1 VSKCPDGVAVALKKE
16 SSSVDGFS
24 KSLSNNFLWKKKAL
38 VRIQLWALIGIE
50 VKRLRYLP
58 VTQYG
63 AGSTPVSPANE
74 IKRMLS
80 AN

>member
-1 VSKCPDGVAVALKKE
+1 MEKKGAGSNPALGSK
-16 SSSVDGFS
+16 F
-24 KSLSNNFLWKKKAL
+24 
-38 VRIQLWALIGIE
+38 GIE

-63 AGSTPVSPANE
+63 AGSTPVGPANE

-80 AN
+80 AT